1 MKRASGWEMLGVVA
15 FVGVALVVAS
25 ASSAL
30 AQSADEVIAKNIKAQ
45 GGKDA
50 LMGLKAIERKG
61 TVAVDGSFGQME
73 GTIEEITIPW
83 KKARRALDLAVFQQ
97 KDGYDGKTAWRD
109 GMNGVQEIDGE
120 EANQIK
126 QSVELNPFITLKEK
140 DAKVEKLEDE
150 KVEDTDYYVLKVS
163 IKDRPDVK
171 YYINKES
178 GLLNRM
184 TMTQSNPQ
192 FGEVQVVI
200 QNTGYEDFGPVKLPT
215 KNSIQLGEAL
225 QIDTTYTETKVNGT
239 VDEKI
244 FELPKG
250 DAPAEDAKK
259 DEKK

>member
-1 MKRASGWEMLGVVA
+1 M
-15 FVGVALVVAS
+15 GVALVLAT
-25 ASSAL
+25 ASSVL
-30 AQSADEVIAKNIKAQ
+30 AQSADEIIAKNIKAQ

-50 LMGLKAIERKG
+50 LLGLKSVERKG

-73 GTIEEITIPW
+73 GTIEEVTIPW

-97 KDGYDGKTAWRD
+97 KDGFNGKTAWRD
-109 GMNGVQEIDGE
+109 GMNGIQEIDGE

-126 QSVELNPFITLKEK
+126 QSVELNPFINLKEK
-140 DAKVEKLEDE
+140 EATVEKLEDE
-150 KVEDTDYYVLKVS
+150 KVEDTEYYVLKVS
-163 IKDRPDVK
+163 IKDRPEVK

-200 QNTGYEDFGPVKLPT
+200 QNTDYEEFGPVKLPN

-239 VDEKI
+239 VDDGI
-244 FELPKG
+244 FELPKA
-250 DAPAEDAKK
+250 DAPAEEPKK
-259 DEKK
+259 EEKK